1 MKAILEHNKYS
12 SDATSLFKEK
22 LSFPTPDC
30 EWGNLFAEWASLPS
44 VGSKGVAELFF
55 FVGILSL

>member
-1 MKAILEHNKYS
+1 MKAILKHNKYS

-22 LSFPTPDC
+22 LSFPLPDC

-44 VGSKGVAELFF
+44 VAAKEFQNSSSE
-55 FVGILSL
+55 